1 MAITAQDVKKLRT
14 MTGAGMMDCK
24 KALSE
29 AEGDLDKAVEI
40 LRKKGQKLAAKRA
53 DRETTEGQVFVY
65 SSDDN
70 SKAVALAFACE
81 TEPVSVNDE
90 FKALGQSLL
99 DAAVAADAK
108 TAEEVLALTV
118 DGVAA
123 TEAITALTAKMGE
136 KMEISGYA
144 NVEGAA
150 VAAYKHGA
158 SIAVLVELSEAA
170 DEAVLEAGRNV
181 GMQVAAMRPL
191 ALAAEDVDPTLIAK
205 EKEIGVERARQE
217 GKPENILE
225 RIAEGYVKKFLK
237 ENTLLEQAYVKDPS
251 QSVKNYVGSVKSGMV
266 VKSFNRVSTGK

>member
-29 AEGDLDKAVEI
+29 AEGDLEKAVEI

-53 DRETTEGQVFVY
+53 DRETTEGQVFVW

-70 SKAVALAFACE
+70 SKSVALAFACE
-81 TEPVSVNDE
+81 TEPVSVNEE
-90 FKALGQSLL
+90 FIALGQSLL

-118 DGVAA
+118 NGEAA
-123 TEAITALTAKMGE
+123 TELITALTAKMGE

-144 NVEGAA
+144 NVDGAA
-150 VAAYKHGA
+150 VAAYKHGS
-158 SIAVLVELSEAA
+158 SIAVLIELSEAA

-191 ALAAEDVDPTLIAK
+191 ALSADDVDPAVIAK

-217 GKPENILE
+217 GKPDHILE

-237 ENTLLEQAYVKDPS
+237 ENTLLEQAYVKEPS
-251 QSVKNYVGSVKSGMV
+251 QSVKAYVGSVKSGMV

>member
-24 KALSE
+24 KALAE
-29 AEGDLDKAVEI
+29 AEGDIDKAVEI

-65 SSDDN
+65 TNDDN
-70 SKAVALAFACE
+70 SKSVALAFACE

-90 FKALGQSLL
+90 FKALGQKLL
-99 DAAVAADAK
+99 DAAVASDAK
-108 TAEEVLALTV
+108 TAEDVLALEI
-118 DGVAA
+118 DGAPA

-136 KMEISGYA
+136 KMEISGFA
-144 NVEGAA
+144 NVSGAA
-150 VAAYKHGA
+150 VAAYKHGS

-170 DEAVLEAGRNV
+170 DETVLEAGRNV

-191 ALAAEDVDPTLIAK
+191 ALSADDVDPAVIAK

-217 GKPENILE
+217 GKPEHILE
-225 RIAEGYVKKFLK
+225 RIADGYVKKFLK
-237 ENTLLEQAYVKDPS
+237 ENTLLEQAYVKEPS
-251 QSVKNYVGSVKSGMV
+251 QSVKAYVGSVKSGME
-266 VKSFNRVSTGK
+266 VKSFFRVSTGK

>member
-1 MAITAQDVKKLRT
+1 MAITAKDVKELRT
-14 MTGAGMMDCK
+14 ITGAGMMDCK
-24 KALSE
+24 KALTE
-29 AEGDLDKAVEI
+29 AEGNIEKAVEI

-70 SKAVALAFACE
+70 SQSVALAFACE

-90 FKALGQSLL
+90 FKALGQKLL

-108 TAEEVLALTV
+108 TAEEVIALEI
-118 DGVAA
+118 DGAPA

-144 NVEGAA
+144 NVSGAA
-150 VAAYKHGA
+150 VAAYKHGSA
-158 SIAVLVELSEAA
+158 IAVLVELSEAA

-191 ALAAEDVDPTLIAK
+191 SLSEADVDANVVAK
-205 EKEIGVERARQE
+205 EREIGVERARQE
-217 GKPENILE
+217 GKPEHILE

-237 ENTLLEQAYVKDPS
+237 ENTLENQDYVKES
-251 QSVKNYVGSVKSGMV
+251 GQSVKSYVGSVKSGMTI
-266 VKSFNRVSTGK
+266 KSFHRVSTGK